1 MAFPSQTI
9 INGIKMSLKT
19 NPVLCVEGVTDR
31 KFFKSR
37 ENPNRSKVDKN
48 VIVRACFGLENVSEI
63 IPIIEEFLQSKNGE
77 NFNDCFG
84 VIDWDYNWYHSRLP
98 KLSSNIH
105 HHDAN
110 NLESFVLFQEQIIK
124 HFNESGASSENQF
137 AVQCS
142 EQIGYLRCINH
153 KLKKKWRFKVSKSD
167 SNIRSELIDL
177 FSRNIEDQNLEAFR
191 LGALKLYKMDI
202 KEFNNHVLIIEQS
215 THYSQARIV
224 NGKDLFSFIKRCH
237 NDSTYENI
245 EKRFTNEMFQTTS
258 LSKHFTKWGI
268 SNS

>member
-1 MAFPSQTI
+1 
-9 INGIKMSLKT
+9 MSLKT

-48 VIVRACFGLENVSEI
+48 VIVRACLGLENVSEI

-124 HFNESGASSENQF
+124 HFNESGASSETQF

-142 EQIGYLRCINH
+142 EQIGYLRCINNE
-153 KLKKKWRFKVSKSD
+153 LKKKWRFKEKDNSKLR
-167 SNIRSELIDL
+167 NELLNL
-177 FSRNIEDQNLEAFR
+177 FNENLKNQNLEAFR
-191 LGALKLYKMDI
+191 LGVLKLYKMNHE
-202 KEFNNHVLIIEQS
+202 EFNNHVSKIEQS
-215 THYSQARIV
+215 KYYSQARIV
-224 NGKDLFSFIKRCH
+224 NGKDLFSFIKMCQ
-237 NDSTYENI
+237 NNSTYVNLE
-245 EKRFTNEMFQTTS
+245 EHFTNEMFQTTS
-258 LSKHFTKWGI
+258 LAKWLIEKGIPLNSKDEY
-268 SNS
+268 